1 MKNRFLLIA
10 ISFFFGIIQSDD
22 LLDPYM
28 NSEDYDSFVIEV
40 GEAVSAHPEYLSSL
54 DSLKAAGANLKTSK
68 SNLLPQIRLIID
80 SNNLLDKSFE
90 DGSNNLFEK
99 SQSDHK
105 TDAKI
110 TVSQLLYDFG
120 ATKND
125 ISKSEALFDSKRA
138 ELSSTI
144 LN

>member
-1 MKNRFLLIA
+1 MIKRLLLSA
-10 ISFFFGIIQSDD
+10 NLLYFGIIHGDG
-22 LLDPYM
+22 LLNPYM
-28 NSEDYDSFVIEV
+28 DSKEYELFVYEV
-40 GEAVSAHPEYLSSL
+40 SEAVSAHPEYLSSL
-54 DSLKAAGANLKTSK
+54 DSLKAAGANLKSSK
-68 SNLLPQIRLIID
+68 SNLLPQIKLIID

-90 DGSNNLFEK
+90 DGNNNLFEK

-125 ISKSEALFDSKRA
+125 ISRSEALFDA
-138 ELSSTI
+138 
-144 LN
+144 